1 MRNNKKQLIV
11 IMGIGIVVFAAAFA
25 GISLTK
31 NMGKCCGIDLP
42 WHFHFTRRSNNGKV
56 WHHSKTL

>member
-31 NMGKCCGIDLP
+31 KYGENQLRLSIQSLQ
-42 WHFHFTRRSNNGKV
+42 
-56 WHHSKTL
+56 

>member
-31 NMGKCCGIDLP
+31 NMGK
-42 WHFHFTRRSNNGKV
+42 SA
-56 WHHSKTL
+56 KTINTESSISAI